1 MKSEL
6 CNEAKMSWG
15 GGGGGGGGGSREKQK
30 VYMVGQHACM
40 ELIMNKLGV
49 IYRAKRMT
57 KKHFD
62 QS

>member
-6 CNEAKMSWG
+6 CDEAQMSWG
-15 GGGGGGGGGSREKQK
+15 GGGEGGGGSRQKQK
-30 VYMVGQHACM
+30 VYMVNMHVCSSLRTS
-40 ELIMNKLGV
+40 EEI
-49 IYRAKRMT
+49 T